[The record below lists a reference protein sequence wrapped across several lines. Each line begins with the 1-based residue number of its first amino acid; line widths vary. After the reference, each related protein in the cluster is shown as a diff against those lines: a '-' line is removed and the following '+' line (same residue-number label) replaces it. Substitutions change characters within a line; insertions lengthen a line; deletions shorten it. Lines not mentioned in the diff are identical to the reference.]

1 MSSFYSVMVSCAR
14 IVQKK
19 KIVKYFVIC
28 KNRQISGKQTG
39 MFPNKRR
46 MRRNI
51 IISNTYTKEHDKEE
65 IQLGIIPRTRNK
77 ASSVRFERILLKT

>member
-1 MSSFYSVMVSCAR
+1 
-14 IVQKK
+14 
-19 KIVKYFVIC
+19 
-28 KNRQISGKQTG
+28 

-65 IQLGIIPRTRNK
+65 IQLGIIPETSKK
-77 ASSVRFERILLKT
+77 ASSVRFERILLET